1 MYTNRYI
8 YIYVYLYLHVEYM
21 HICIHIYIY
30 MHMYICI
37 YAHIY
42 IYMMVPL
49 RSPLPPGSCLRFQL
63 RAPCNQMLGYP
74 YMSYSLNS
82 LSTMG
87 Y

>member
-1 MYTNRYI
+1 MYTYI
-8 YIYVYLYLHVEYM
+8 YMYISIP
-21 HICIHIYIY
+21 ICIIYAYMYIHIYIYIY

-42 IYMMVPL
+42 ICIMVPL

-82 LSTMG
+82 LRG
-87 Y
+87 YI